1 MRRLLASLF
10 LMAATIFAVA
20 ETTFLTNTI
29 NKNFIGYAYDLETGE
44 LIYTEHH
51 KYTSHNIHEVQY
63 KEVIGEVF
71 ASKTVNYENNDYAPD
86 FIQKNSRNGE
96 RIESKRDSNG
106 ILISYQ
112 ENSSS
117 SMDSNFIRSNPKLI
131 IDAGFDKFITK
142 NWKELV
148 SGQEMTIDYLIPSS
162 LDHYELN
169 ITKEDCKDNNFHC
182 FSISSSSFF
191 ISLLSSKLML
201 KYEEISNESSNVS
214 DDGNTS
220 GERIRLISFKG
231 RSNICDSEGNY
242 HDVNIQ
248 YQYEN
253 SHTL

>member
-1 MRRLLASLF
+1 MLRLSASLF
-10 LMAATIFAVA
+10 LMAATTFAIA
-20 ETTFLTNTI
+20 ETSSLTDTV
-29 NKNFIGYAYDLETGE
+29 NKNFIGYAYDLETDQ

-63 KEVIGEVF
+63 KEVNGEVF
-71 ASKTVNYENNDYAPD
+71 ASKTVNYENNYYAPD
-86 FIQKNSRNGE
+86 FIQQNSRNGE

-106 ILISYQ
+106 ILIRYQ

-117 SMDSNFIRSNPKLI
+117 RVDSNFIRSNPKLI

-142 NWKELV
+142 NWKQLV
-148 SGQEMTIDYLIPSS
+148 SGQETTIDYLIPSS
-162 LDHYELN
+162 LEHYELS
-169 ITKEDCKDNNFHC
+169 ITKEDCKVDNFHC

-201 KYEEISNESSNVS
+201 TYEEISNESSNAS
-214 DDGNTS
+214 DEGKISSDH
-220 GERIRLISFKG
+220 IRLISFKG

-248 YQYEN
+248 YQYEESN
-253 SHTL
+253 IL